1 MPLSVAPKKR
11 HPRPG
16 RPKDPAKREAIFEA
30 AKKLFPEHGYDGV
43 SMDAIAAEA
52 GVSKLTLYSHFKDKE
67 ELFLVAIEA
76 ICKQQLSP
84 EVFELGSDRSCIREV
99 LVRAGWKFVELV
111 GRDAAIW
118 VYRTLTKRAPGDSH
132 LSDIFFEVGPRL
144 TIKPLENFLREADK
158 SGMLDVPDPAQS
170 AEHLSCLFK
179 GVWHTRRII
188 GCSGQLSPEE
198 MDAHLRSVVDLFVRA
213 HEPRNPSAGQSSQ

>member
-52 GVSKLTLYSHFKDKE
+52 GVSKLTLYSHFKDKD
-67 ELFLVAIEA
+67 ELFLIAVEA
-76 ICKQQLSP
+76 VCKQQLPP
-84 EVFELGSDRSCIREV
+84 EVFELGPDRSCIREV
-99 LVRAGWKFVELV
+99 LLRAARRFIELV
-111 GRDAAIW
+111 AGENSIR
-118 VYRTLTKRAPGDSH
+118 VYRMLAARAPNNSE

>member
-1 MPLSVAPKKR
+1 MPLSLAPKKR

-16 RPKDPAKREAIFEA
+16 RPKDPAKRKAIFEA

-52 GVSKLTLYSHFKDKE
+52 GVSKLTLYSHFKDKD
-67 ELFLVAIEA
+67 ELFLIAVEA

-84 EVFELGSDRSCIREV
+84 EVFDLGPDRSCVREV
-99 LVRAGWKFVELV
+99 LLRAARRFVDLV
-111 GRDAAIW
+111 GGEHTIW
-118 VYRTLTKRAPGDSH
+118 VYRMLASRAPNNSH

-158 SGMLDVPDPAQS
+158 SGLLEVPDPAES

-213 HEPRNPSAGQSSQ
+213 HEPRGASAGLSSQ